1 MNKATKKNLRR
12 ASAYIDRVQMHDGI
26 PLFSH
31 IDINPTEL
39 CNRTCR
45 FCPRVDP
52 SEYPNLNLHMSLSLA
67 KKVSKELEAI
77 QYQGIVIFCGFG
89 EPLLHPDL
97 EKIVACFNKNIRVE
111 IVTNGDHLTSSL
123 ILRFL
128 KAGINY
134 FVVSMYDGP
143 HQIDH
148 FRKIFSEA
156 ECSEEHYV
164 LRDRW
169 HNEED
174 SFGLKL
180 TNRAGRVSVGKQ
192 DPIDAMKP
200 CYYPSYSMTLDW
212 NGDVLLCVQDW
223 NKKVKMGNI
232 YAQSLVDV
240 WKSNLF
246 RRYGAKLAKE
256 RTNLQPCNICN
267 TDGTLHGFNHI
278 KKWQEL

>member
-1 MNKATKKNLRR
+1 
-12 ASAYIDRVQMHDGI
+12 
-26 PLFSH
+26 
-31 IDINPTEL
+31 
-39 CNRTCR
+39 
-45 FCPRVDP
+45 
-52 SEYPNLNLHMSLSLA
+52 MSLSLA